1 MAKESFG
8 CLLQAIAY
16 QYRGDRQS
24 SKGSIWDRSSTKF
37 PIQSSRLFE
46 IIASSCH
53 WTFRD
58 SYVQR
63 PVLGK
68 FARSIGILTKYSR
81 TATWFKP
88 QSGRPGG
95 RQDPATRKTSWTDFS
110 PSKLIMR

>member
-24 SKGSIWDRSSTKF
+24 SKGSIWDRFSTKF
-37 PIQSSRLFE
+37 PIQSSKNFE
-46 IIASSCH
+46 IIANSFH

-63 PVLGK
+63 PVLGQ
-68 FARSIGILTKYSR
+68 FVRSIGILTKYSR

-88 QSGRPGG
+88 QSARPGG
-95 RQDPATRKTSWTDFS
+95 RQGPGTRKASWIDFS
-110 PSKLIMR
+110 RSKLIMR